1 MEEGSCFLL
10 AASAICISTIW
21 KAQVERCAERRPSV
35 TKQRARDLQIVQ
47 QWPESRNRSLK
58 SKPLARRV
66 STAEFRRRAR
76 VAAPRSLRGTPSV
89 ELVIVRT
96 FSNPFGPTAI
106 RQNVLPN
113 RSSDLGSAE
122 NVVRKKGTSRR
133 WPWGPGQSGPARCHR
148 TRSCGYRWPTR
159 PPASARR
166 ADGHATVTSGADR
179 GRHAATNDGGLKM
192 WSWPWSS

>member
-1 MEEGSCFLL
+1 MLVVMLEEGSCFLL

-21 KAQVERCAERRPSV
+21 KAQLERCAERRPSV

-89 ELVIVRT
+89 ELIIVRT

-106 RQNVLPN
+106 RLNVLPN

-133 WPWGPGQSGPARCHR
+133 DRVSRDRPAATGPDHVATGGRL
-148 TRSCGYRWPTR
+148 
-159 PPASARR
+159 ARR
-166 ADGHATVTSGADR
+166 HLATGRRPRHGHQRRRPRPTCCY
-179 GRHAATNDGGLKM
+179 
-192 WSWPWSS
+192 

>member
-1 MEEGSCFLL
+1 MTIIRNVSNRLARLPFAAPAEPKIETVGLVSASKFAAEFGRRPCV
-10 AASAICISTIW
+10 AASLTH
-21 KAQVERCAERRPSV
+21 
-35 TKQRARDLQIVQ
+35 
-47 QWPESRNRSLK
+47 
-58 SKPLARRV
+58 
-66 STAEFRRRAR
+66 
-76 VAAPRSLRGTPSV
+76 GTPSV
-89 ELVIVRT
+89 ELIIVST

-106 RQNVLPN
+106 RLNVLPN

-148 TRSCGYRWPTR
+148 TRSCGYRSPTR
-159 PPASARR
+159 PPAPARR

-179 GRHAATNDGGLKM
+179 GRHAATNDGDLKM